1 MISYNEFERF
11 ALSDYALEQK
21 IVSVIDNLGRQIQIE
36 SVSHFLSYTKC
47 TIKIES
53 MEKYNQKFFEY
64 CQTLATKYN
73 HTGPVTCHGFR
84 AYADSPSFPIHK
96 DPDDVLIYVVK
107 GVKTMEIQ
115 GKIAQIVAG
124 DSILIPA
131 NIPHRAI
138 NTHDSLM
145 LSFGLEKFMSDKV
158 DYELDVLSK
167 NN

>member
-1 MISYNEFERF
+1 MISYDEFERF
-11 ALSDYALEQK
+11 AFSNYALDQK

-53 MEKYNQKFFEY
+53 MERYNQKLFEY
-64 CQTLATKYN
+64 CQSLATKYN

-84 AYADSPSFPIHK
+84 AYADSHSFPTHK
-96 DPDDVLIYVVK
+96 DLDDVLIYVIK

-115 GKIAQIVAG
+115 GHLVQIVAG

-131 NIPHRAI
+131 NTPHRAI

-158 DYELDVLSK
+158 DNELDVLSK